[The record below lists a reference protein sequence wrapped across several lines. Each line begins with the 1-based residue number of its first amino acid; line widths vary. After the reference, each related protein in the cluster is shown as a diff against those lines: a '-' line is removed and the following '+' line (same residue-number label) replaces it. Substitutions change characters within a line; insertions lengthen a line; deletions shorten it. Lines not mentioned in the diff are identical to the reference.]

1 MKNNAFLYIIFFL
14 SSIGFAQQERIIIYG
29 NIKSDGAELENIHIL
44 NKNSKKGS
52 ITNSK
57 GEFTI
62 EIKEKDTLVITG
74 IQFYYLEIPITNNHI
89 SNKILSVDL
98 FQKTN
103 ELDEV
108 EIKHNLT
115 GNMTVD
121 SDEIKIAKNVKDG
134 VLDFSKIDLNMV
146 DVKMDASSRSR
157 TSSDDQLMPNMNPD
171 LIAIATLLFK
181 PIVKELSKIGAT
193 KRNIKKLDRRYTD
206 KVLAASENI
215 RIDFGDIFFTE
226 TLKVPPNH
234 IEEFIATCL
243 PKGIARLYA
252 DDKKIEIIDILISE
266 SKIYLEKIKTQ
277 N

>member
-1 MKNNAFLYIIFFL
+1 MKNNTFLYIIFFL
-14 SSIGFAQQERIIIYG
+14 SSVGFAQQERITIYG

-52 ITNSK
+52 ITDSK

-62 EIKEKDTLVITG
+62 ETKENDTLIITG

-89 SNKILSVDL
+89 KNKLLSIDL
-98 FQKTN
+98 IQKTN

-134 VLDFSKIDLNMV
+134 VLDFSKIDLNLV
-146 DVKMDASSRSR
+146 SVKWDNASRSR
-157 TSSDDQLMPNMNPD
+157 TSSDSQLMPNMN
-171 LIAIATLLFK
+171 LNLLAIAGFILK
-181 PIVKELSKIGAT
+181 PIVKEVSKIGAT
-193 KRNIKKLDRRYTD
+193 KKNIKKMDRRYTN
-206 KVLAASENI
+206 KVIAAPENI
-215 RIDFGDIFFTE
+215 RLDFGDVFYTE
-226 TLKVPPNH
+226 TLKIPPNH
-234 IEEFIATCL
+234 IEEFIASCL